1 MQPPNLYRDP
11 RPWGEELWLMRDHA
25 PPCMVKVITVQPGQA
40 LSLQYHLHRDEFW
53 LVLSGDGTAEIDRA
67 PTALSIGTTCFIAR
81 EVRHRVSAGSTV
93 LVFLELAFGDFDE
106 ADIVRLEDRYGRTV
120 TQAS

>member
-1 MQPPNLYRDP
+1 MQSPNLYRDK
-11 RPWGEELWLMRDHA
+11 RPWGEELWLTRGHKA
-25 PPCMVKVITVQPGQA
+25 PSMVKVITVNPGES